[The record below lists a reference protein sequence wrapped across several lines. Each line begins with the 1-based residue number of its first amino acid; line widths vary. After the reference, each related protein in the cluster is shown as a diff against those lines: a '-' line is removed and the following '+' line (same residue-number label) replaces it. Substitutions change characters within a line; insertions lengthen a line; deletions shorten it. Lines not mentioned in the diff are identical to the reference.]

1 MKLIQIL
8 LLAIIVAPVTIH
20 AQDTLYFDAD
30 GDEVK
35 TMELCDHYTLIKPDP
50 TNKNGRFEQ
59 TFTKS
64 GVKKSEGYKLKIPDK
79 YSPGK
84 FFWTENGDYTKWYP
98 SGKLYEKTYYS
109 KGKYEGNLVL
119 YWENGKKKRFDLY
132 KDNELIEGNCFDS
145 IGNKIAYFPYE
156 VMPTYPGGD
165 AALIRFLSTNIRYP
179 YSAQQYGIQGKVVV
193 GFVVDSIGNAVKTK
207 LLKGVMRDLDEE
219 ALRVVKLLPK
229 WKPGIQDG
237 KAVNVKYSLPVSFKL
252 Y

>member
-1 MKLIQIL
+1 MRIIKFL
-8 LLAIIVAPVTIH
+8 LLAIVVTPVATH
-20 AQDTLYFDAD
+20 AQDTLYYDVD
-30 GDEVK
+30 DYEVK
-35 TMELCDHYTLIKPDP
+35 TLQLCAEYTVTKPDP
-50 TNKNGRFEQ
+50 ANKNGRFEQ

-156 VMPTYPGGD
+156 VMPTYPGGET
-165 AALIRFLSTNIRYP
+165 ALLRFLSNNIRYP
-179 YSAQQYGIQGKVVV
+179 VSAQRNGVQGKVVV
-193 GFVVDSIGNAVKTK
+193 KFVVDSVGNVVKAK
-207 LLKGVMRDLDEE
+207 ILKSVMRDLDEE
-219 ALRVVKLLPK
+219 ALRVVNNMPK
-229 WKPGIQDG
+229 WKPGMQDG
-237 KAVNVKYSLPVSFKL
+237 KAVNVRYSLPVSFKL
-252 Y
+252 D